1 MPDAETLFFGLVFGA
16 VGIAAFRHGKRE
28 GNAMCLLLG
37 VALMVFPYFVDGVVL
52 TVLVGAG
59 LTAGVW
65 FSWNQG

>member
-37 VALMVFPYFVDGVVL
+37 VALMAFPYFVDGVAL

-65 FSWNQG
+65 FSWNRG